1 MVALPERISAS
12 PDERE
17 WSRAGAGRTDRN
29 AHAHAK
35 TQADDED
42 RRGPAVP
49 GRAGPHA
56 SPRRGAS
63 RPFGRA
69 DRHHEPRCFT
79 DGHVDDGL
87 ADQPDVTACRA
98 RRGPSGIAVADRAG
112 WMVAKPISR
121 ERLAEHKRGRT
132 PP

>member
-35 TQADDED
+35 TQADRED
-42 RRGPAVP
+42 GGGPAVLWRTRP
-49 GRAGPHA
+49 DA
-56 SPRRGAS
+56 SPHGGSA

-69 DRHHEPRCFT
+69 NRHHEPRCFT
-79 DGHVDDGL
+79 DGRVDDGL
-87 ADQPDVTACRA
+87 GDQPDVTECRA
-98 RRGPSGIAVADRAG
+98 RRRPSGIAVAD
-112 WMVAKPISR
+112 
-121 ERLAEHKRGRT
+121 
-132 PP
+132 